1 MESFASCWYLD
12 HYSAVWSQ
20 PQTVLNYI
28 KTIVWWHVR
37 RKLYEV
43 IFLKLP
49 GNCHI
54 YVLFFFFFPSLNT
67 GHSPVYV
74 HQKHLS
80 NHHFSWVV
88 LSCCTDCLAAVSQGS
103 NSNNSASFLL
113 HNVQNWK
120 YTGKSLL
127 SPRPPS
133 PSQENELSDRWQNI
147 KYKSFSRSGCV

>member
-43 IFLKLP
+43 IFLKLS

-54 YVLFFFFFPSLNT
+54 YMLFFFFFFPK
-67 GHSPVYV
+67 HSPVYV

-88 LSCCTDCLAAVSQGS
+88 LSCCTVWLLCPKVPTLITQPLSFCITFKTENIQG
-103 NSNNSASFLL
+103 NRYC
-113 HNVQNWK
+113 V
-120 YTGKSLL
+120 
-127 SPRPPS
+127 PP
-133 PSQENELSDRWQNI
+133 PPKDNELSDRWQNI
-147 KYKSFSRSGCV
+147 KYKSFSRSGHF